1 MTSGEGVDKVVVL
14 EQRRAKNIVNS
25 KTYIRFLLRCFL
37 CRDPHPPTVLYCV
50 GPAIKKEAKIF
61 SFGTKS

>member
-1 MTSGEGVDKVVVL
+1 MVVL

-25 KTYIRFLLRCFL
+25 KTYIRFLFQCFL
-37 CRDPHPPTVLYCV
+37 CRPPHPSTVLCCV
-50 GPAIKKEAKIF
+50 GTAIKKEAKIF